1 MVSISACHA
10 EDPGSI
16 PGGGVWLLRSDTAQC
31 DAFDARGA
39 MVARSFVESHMQAKC
54 KNKDKCTDM
63 STCSVAASY
72 KPPMLVT
79 RVRLPACAV
88 LSVELLQLPSFG
100 AACRRCEKG

>member
-10 EDPGSI
+10 EDLGSI
-16 PGGGVWLLRSDTAQC
+16 PGGGVWFLRPGIAQC
-31 DAFDARGA
+31 YVFGAKGA
-39 MVARSFVESHMQAKC
+39 MVVCCFPESHIQAKC
-54 KNKDKCTDM
+54 KNRDTRIGM

-72 KPPMLVT
+72 KPPMHVI